1 MGIFKRLTLDYR
13 KSIYTKV
20 LLSILIAL
28 MVIIFLMEMSN
39 FLCAQTVPAAGG
51 RNVSEFPGTVQ
62 RILGG

>member
-39 FLCAQTVPAAGG
+39 FYVLKQYSG
-51 RNVSEFPGTVQ
+51 RKKCT
-62 RILGG
+62 RIPWNCTADSGRIS